1 MARAPPGRGPQLHV
15 RVRPRRRHG
24 VPARPPRR
32 TTENRIDDVA
42 GMLHA
47 RHPSRFMVWNI
58 SEEEYDYSRF
68 GGAVQEFKFPGHPA
82 PPLAVLFK
90 IINSIESWL
99 AADPENVAVVHCLT
113 GRGRTVTLIACFLA
127 WVGEFATATE
137 ALAFVAE
144 RRCVEL
150 ERVVIPSQIRHAL
163 LLQRDGRHKAAIRA
177 AAPQACHCQHDP
189 QVLQKARANVRCRAS
204 PRNERRGRRRRGPG
218 SCPCVSTSV

>member
-1 MARAPPGRGPQLHV
+1 MSWLSSLSKRAEEAAVSAAAFGSRIAKDASDAAASFSLDTLVDPSLEEQRARAARWPAHHRVEGQNFTYVCDRIVAMGFPRG
-15 RVRPRRRHG
+15 G
-24 VPARPPRR
+24 APRR
-32 TTENRIDDVA
+32 TTENRIDAVS

-47 RHPSRFMVWNI
+47 RHPSRFMVWNL
-58 SEEEYDYSRF
+58 SEEEYDYGAF

-99 AADPENVAVVHCLT
+99 AADPENVAAVHCLT
-113 GRGRTVTLIACFLA
+113 GRGRTVTVIACFLA

-150 ERVVIPSQIRHAL
+150 ERVVIPSQIRY
-163 LLQRDGRHKAAIRA
+163 
-177 AAPQACHCQHDP
+177 
-189 QVLQKARANVRCRAS
+189 
-204 PRNERRGRRRRGPG
+204 PRG
-218 SCPCVSTSV
+218 